1 MKKILTILFCL
12 FCTVLFLGCPTGPED
27 PIPPVKQQEEQEEK
41 AEEKK
46 EENKETENPPST
58 NANILFT
65 NNSSYPVSVYFNI
78 NPYTSTTPFVEISAK
93 DSATMSTTI
102 NSNDASTFY
111 FVYNLNFGE
120 QNVYFPY
127 FPEDSAQ
134 NHKSLSLTVGDNNV
148 VIDEITAC
156 KTKSAFLFLENNSTS
171 DIYLSQ
177 GLRTIKPY
185 KSEDKFV
192 NKNATAVYEVDN
204 GNEGA
209 FLASTASSV
218 KIIAE
223 GEEYSLP
230 SIPYESGKIYTV
242 TVINSTGTNG
252 AKGISASLKAISPF
266 NVDTARKMWGFS
278 ESSFLYNWDDRI
290 TPVIKPAYDKEKG
303 SIMMGTLKNQRNTI
317 GLLPVDQYG
326 KYPETMDVLEAW
338 TQNIPKDKVDTLI
351 VSDFVEQSDGSFVML
366 LSCWDEDYYTNN
378 MLIAFDFSKNLP
390 LWDYDLP
397 EDILFRH
404 DSANKLI
411 RLEDNKVVIAGGI
424 IVEPENPE
432 DYGEDDPYP
441 MSPYLGIFDYTKKSD
456 DGLTYVRNEEG
467 CKTYTMDTPFDNE
480 SLFCSVFYDGTN
492 IFASGFTDFDAK
504 YDSVEHDGIIY
515 KFNTDLSEPTEIYK
529 KHNCLFFT
537 LSGNGN
543 KWYVC
548 GEYWLKASDRLL
560 GCYVSSSMIA
570 GDANVNPVYYFGT
583 NICTWFN
590 QLCTYDNMIVM
601 CGQTSTDKEGQ
612 VNPLPFVVAYD
623 AQGNMLWEN
632 LSYKKWAT
640 ALNVIPNTI
649 GTYILQLTDK
659 NNRQIHFVS
668 ADFLGNE
675 VID

>member
-1 MKKILTILFCL
+1 MKRKNYLFILLVLLSFVSCNFNKQPENTVPNNQGSGGNESSGNGSGEIPESYQKGTVSFDNQSDYSVNVYLSLNPYVGTPC
-12 FCTVLFLGCPTGPED
+12 CTVPPKGTGKFSFVPSDDSLGDVFWFEYLMKIGD
-27 PIPPVKQQEEQEEK
+27 
-41 AEEKK
+41 
-46 EENKETENPPST
+46 
-58 NANILFT
+58 
-65 NNSSYPVSVYFNI
+65 
-78 NPYTSTTPFVEISAK
+78 
-93 DSATMSTTI
+93 AT
-102 NSNDASTFY
+102 
-111 FVYNLNFGE
+111 
-120 QNVYFPY
+120 FPY
-127 FPEDSAQ
+127 FSEQPSTGYKYIKLSA
-134 NHKSLSLTVGDNNV
+134 NETKTL
-148 VIDEITAC
+148 VIDNLTKCE
-156 KTKSAFLFLENNSTS
+156 TKSAYFLLENSTS
-171 DIYLSQ
+171 SEIRLVNASSQ
-177 GLRTIKPY
+177 MHDVVTGEVLIPSGK
-185 KSEDKFV
+185 
-192 NKNATAVYEVDN
+192 TAVYEIAPNKTEATLGSIGLVKIKVDN
-204 GNEGA
+204 AEVALPVSNSDVVAGN
-209 FLASTASSV
+209 
-218 KIIAE
+218 
-223 GEEYSLP
+223 
-230 SIPYESGKIYTV
+230 IYT
-242 TVINSTGTNG
+242 INVNNIDKKS
-252 AKGISASLKAISPF
+252 ISASLKAISPF
-266 NVDTARKMWGFS
+266 DVDTANKMWGFS

-290 TPVIKPAYDKEKG
+290 TPVIKPAYNKENG
-303 SIMMGTLKNQRNTI
+303 SIMMGTLKNMRNAV

-326 KYPETMDVLEAW
+326 AYPETMNYLKAY
-338 TQNIPKDKVDTLI
+338 TTKIPEDEIDTLM

-390 LWDYDLP
+390 LWEYELSDDL
-397 EDILFRH
+397 LFRH

-411 RLEDNKVVIAGGI
+411 RLEDNKIVIAGGI
-424 IVEPENPE
+424 TVEPENSE

-467 CKTYTMDTPFDNE
+467 CKTYTMDPPFDNE
-480 SLFCSVFYDGTN
+480 SLFCSVYYDGTN

-515 KFNTDLSEPTEIYK
+515 KFNADLSEPTEIYK

-543 KWYVC
+543 KWYAC

-560 GCYVSSSMIA
+560 GCYVSSTMIA
-570 GDANVNPVYYFGT
+570 ENKDVNPVYYFGT

-623 AQGNMLWEN
+623 AQGNLLWEN

-659 NNRQIHFVS
+659 DNRQIHFVS

-675 VID
+675 IID

>member
-1 MKKILTILFCL
+1 MKKQFLFFLLVGAL
-12 FCTVLFLGCPTGPED
+12 FISCGPKTPVD
-27 PIPPVKQQEEQEEK
+27 PVEPEQPENPDTQQETDKPETNIRSISI
-41 AEEKK
+41 
-46 EENKETENPPST
+46 ENQ
-58 NANILFT
+58 
-65 NNSSYPVSVYFNI
+65 SSYPVSVYFHH
-78 NPYTSTTPFVEISAK
+78 NPETGVPVFAEIQAKSTVNK
-93 DSATMSTTI
+93 DIDT
-102 NSNDASTFY
+102 NDIDENGSVFY
-111 FVYNLNFGE
+111 FIYNLNFG
-120 QNVYFPY
+120 QNDVYFPY
-127 FPEDSAQ
+127 YPDEESQ
-134 NHKSLSLTVGDNNV
+134 NHKIVNLTKENKV
-148 VIDEITAC
+148 VIDEIQSC
-156 KTKSAFLFLENNSTS
+156 KTKSSFIFLENNTTS
-171 DIYLSQ
+171 NIMLKLKYT
-177 GLRTIKPY
+177 RIKPY
-185 KSEDKFV
+185 HKDDELLQLGE
-192 NKNATAVYEVDN
+192 TGVYEV
-204 GNEGA
+204 GNSSN
-209 FLASTASSV
+209 ASFKLDFIDDV
-218 KIIAE
+218 KIEADAIQ
-223 GEEYSLP
+223 YDLP
-230 SIPYESGKIYTV
+230 KINYEAGKIYTI
-242 TVINSTGTNG
+242 TVSNTEKGSTE
-252 AKGISASLKAISPF
+252 KIKASLKAISPF

-290 TPVIKPAYDKEKG
+290 TPVIKPAYNKENG
-303 SIMMGTLKNQRNTI
+303 SIMMGTLKNMRNAV

-326 KYPETMDVLEAW
+326 AYPETMNYLKAW
-338 TQNIPKDKVDTLI
+338 TTKIPEDEIDTLM

-390 LWDYDLP
+390 LWEYELSDDL
-397 EDILFRH
+397 LFRH

-411 RLEDNKVVIAGGI
+411 RLEDNKIVIAGGI
-424 IVEPENPE
+424 TVEPENPE

-480 SLFCSVFYDGTN
+480 SLFCSVYYDGTN
-492 IFASGFTDFDAK
+492 IFASGFTDFDPD
-504 YDSVEHDGIIY
+504 YNLDHDGIIY
-515 KFNTDLSEPTEIYK
+515 KFNADLSEPTEIYK
-529 KHNCLFFT
+529 KQNCLFFT

-570 GDANVNPVYYFGT
+570 GDENVNPVYYFGT

-612 VNPLPFVVAYD
+612 VDPLPFVVAYD

-675 VID
+675 IID

>member
-1 MKKILTILFCL
+1 MKKKF
-12 FCTVLFLGCPTGPED
+12 LFLLLVGALFISCGPKTPVD
-27 PIPPVKQQEEQEEK
+27 PVEPEQPENPDTQQETDNTETK
-41 AEEKK
+41 VRSISI
-46 EENKETENPPST
+46 ENQ
-58 NANILFT
+58 
-65 NNSSYPVSVYFNI
+65 SSYPVSVYFHN
-78 NPYTSTTPFVEISAK
+78 NPETGVSSFAEIPAKSTIDK
-93 DSATMSTTI
+93 DIDT
-102 NSNDASTFY
+102 NDIDEDGSVFY
-111 FVYNLNFGE
+111 FIYNLNFG
-120 QNVYFPY
+120 QNNVYFPY
-127 FPEDSAQ
+127 YPEEEKQ
-134 NHKSLSLTVGDNNV
+134 NHKIVNLTKENKV
-148 VIDEITAC
+148 VIDEIQSC
-156 KTKSAFLFLENNSTS
+156 KTKSSFIFLENNTTS
-171 DIYLSQ
+171 NIMLKLKYT
-177 GLRTIKPY
+177 RIKPY
-185 KSEDKFV
+185 HKDDELLQLGE
-192 NKNATAVYEVDN
+192 TGVYEI
-204 GNEGA
+204 GNSSN
-209 FLASTASSV
+209 ASFKLDFINDV
-218 KIIAE
+218 KIEADAIQ
-223 GEEYSLP
+223 YDLP
-230 SIPYESGKIYTV
+230 ILNYEAGKIYTI
-242 TVINSTGTNG
+242 TVSNTEKGST
-252 AKGISASLKAISPF
+252 AKIKASLKAISPF

-303 SIMMGTLKNQRNTI
+303 SIMMGTLKNQRNKI

-326 KYPETMDVLEAW
+326 IYPETMDVLEAW

-366 LSCWDEDYYTNN
+366 LSCWDENYYVNN
-378 MLIAFDFSKNLP
+378 MLLAFDFSKNLP

-441 MSPYLGIFDYTKKSD
+441 MSPYIGIFDYTKKSD

-480 SLFCSVFYDGTN
+480 SLFCSVYYDGSN
-492 IFASGFTDFDAK
+492 IFASGFTDFDPD
-504 YDSVEHDGIIY
+504 YNLDHDHYGIIY
-515 KFNTDLSEPTEIYK
+515 KFNADLSEPTEIYK
-529 KHNCLFFT
+529 KLNCLFFT

-543 KWYVC
+543 KWYAC

-560 GCYVSSSMIA
+560 GCYVSSTMIA
-570 GDANVNPVYYFGT
+570 EDKDVNPAYYLGT
-583 NICTWFN
+583 NPYTWFN

-601 CGQTSTDKEGQ
+601 CGQSSLNKNGTES
-612 VNPLPFVVAYD
+612 PLPFVVAYD